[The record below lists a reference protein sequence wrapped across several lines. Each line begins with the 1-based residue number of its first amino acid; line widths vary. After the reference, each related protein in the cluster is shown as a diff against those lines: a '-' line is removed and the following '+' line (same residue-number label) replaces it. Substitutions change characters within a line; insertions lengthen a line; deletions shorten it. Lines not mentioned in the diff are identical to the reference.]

1 MSIPMAAII
10 RRSRQFRLLGTRAK
24 RLFSTR
30 ITQSPLASGGY
41 VSHLEYI
48 SQKKLFILDP
58 QAIANLTNEL
68 EQAASETD
76 LRALFLRSTIAGA
89 DIKYMKEIGSPDAA
103 EDFIRSIDKLCST
116 IQDFPVPV
124 IAIIDGPCLGAGM
137 EVAASCDIRIAV
149 RGERT
154 VFGMPETKVGIP
166 SVVQASL
173 LPGLIGWGRAR
184 EVLYFG
190 NAFNSET
197 GLEWGFVNEIVAEKS
212 LGKRLRRWEHK
223 INDTGPKAV
232 RLQKELMRVCWLID

>member
-1 MSIPMAAII
+1 MAIPMAAIF
-10 RRSRQFRLLGTRAK
+10 RQSRQLRPTATHAK
-24 RLFSTR
+24 RLFSTKF
-30 ITQSPLASGGY
+30 TQSPLASGGY

-48 SQKKLFILDP
+48 SDKKLFILDP
-58 QAIANLTNEL
+58 QSISNLTGEL
-68 EQAASETD
+68 EKAANETD

-89 DIKYMKEIGSPDAA
+89 DIKHMKEIESLNAA

-124 IAIIDGPCLGAGM
+124 IAIINGPCLGAGM

-149 RGERT
+149 RGEKT

-166 SVVQASL
+166 SVIQASL

-190 NAFNSET
+190 NAFNSKT

-223 INDTGPKAV
+223 IDDTGPKAV
-232 RLQKELMRVCWLID
+232 RLQKELMRVCRLIN